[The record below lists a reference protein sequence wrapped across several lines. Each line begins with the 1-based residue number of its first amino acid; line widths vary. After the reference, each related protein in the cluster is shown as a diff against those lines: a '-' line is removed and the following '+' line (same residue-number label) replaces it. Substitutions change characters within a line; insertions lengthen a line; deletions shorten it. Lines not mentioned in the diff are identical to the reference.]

1 MFLWREA
8 PASPLEDGDRR
19 RAGAAQ
25 KENRAASR
33 FEIQGVGSFVTEDKL
48 IELTGNIAAIEF
60 MLVECLKIA
69 LDGHREPDAALQA
82 MLSNLT
88 MFKEASMKAMPEYV
102 PALDAATKRMVS
114 LLTSD

>member
-1 MFLWREA
+1 
-8 PASPLEDGDRR
+8 
-19 RAGAAQ
+19 
-25 KENRAASR
+25 
-33 FEIQGVGSFVTEDKL
+33 VTEDKL
-48 IELTGNIAAIEF
+48 TELTGNIAAIEF

-69 LDGHREPDAALQA
+69 LDGHREPDAAMQA

-102 PALDAATKRMVS
+102 PALDAATKRMVA